1 MAYYSEREKGP
12 VPRTIEEITPEAW
25 GGLWA
30 IIMTRVRNGSFGNA
44 FPDQCPDGNAVVG
57 HDPNLLEAMLHG
69 DGIVWPIDMHDV
81 PDTIAVMDLLEFCE
95 THVAQPVEGSYHGF
109 FKHHHLSFNVEEGQA
124 EFRAATNGVLAR
136 NGIAFEMNDDGI
148 MVRLGPPEIAP
159 VLKNAVFNTGD
170 DALDGFLEDARERF
184 TDPDLKVR
192 KESLEKIWDAFE
204 RLKTIEQAK
213 DKKASIMELLTKGIA
228 EPEMRERVDKEMT
241 ELTDIGNKFMI
252 RHTEM
257 GRTPITKSEQVDY
270 LFQRI
275 FSVVRLLLKATN
287 RGG

>member
-1 MAYYSEREKGP
+1 LENYWTGIRLSTVPFFESGDITRDASDDAIGAIFDKSALGILKEAAPSSYREERKRRRAWELGFVSE
-12 VPRTIEEITPEAW
+12 
-25 GGLWA
+25 
-30 IIMTRVRNGSFGNA
+30 
-44 FPDQCPDGNAVVG
+44 
-57 HDPNLLEAMLHG
+57 
-69 DGIVWPIDMHDV
+69 
-81 PDTIAVMDLLEFCE
+81 
-95 THVAQPVEGSYHGF
+95 Y
-109 FKHHHLSFNVEEGQA
+109 
-124 EFRAATNGVLAR
+124 
-136 NGIAFEMNDDGI
+136 IAFEMDDDGI
-148 MVRLGPPEIAP
+148 MVRLGPPELAP

-170 DALDGFLEDARERF
+170 DALDGFLEGARERF

-270 LFQRI
+270 MFQRI